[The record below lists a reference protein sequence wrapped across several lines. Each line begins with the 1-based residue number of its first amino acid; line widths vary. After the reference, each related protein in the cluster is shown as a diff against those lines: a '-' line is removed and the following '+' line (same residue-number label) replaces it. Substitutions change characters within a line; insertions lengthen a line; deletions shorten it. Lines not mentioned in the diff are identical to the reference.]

1 MFNKLFPI
9 ALLPLAFS
17 APAKRSSGTLNC
29 VQFQY
34 GGPFTSFGSGGFIH
48 LYSNVTSFDSSTQH
62 TDYNETR
69 LGLAEDGTIEN
80 CGECRTTELFGF
92 EVCQNDQRKGFD
104 GLGNEPS
111 GFYGHV
117 TYTNV
122 SPDIQCLTAT
132 KSPYEGA
139 SLKLADCQYDY
150 DSAATSGQYFEMT
163 VTDGVYHAHLIDEG
177 SNFYGPTPE
186 LNNNASLV
194 LYNVV
199 GPNTTFTSFGFKA
212 PEF

>member
-1 MFNKLFPI
+1 MLSKLTLI
-9 ALLPLAFS
+9 ALLPLVFS
-17 APAKRSSGTLNC
+17 TPIQKSSDTLNC

-34 GGPFTSFGSGGFIH
+34 GGPFTSFGAGGFIH

-62 TDYNETR
+62 SDYNETR

-80 CGECRTTELFGF
+80 CGDCRTTELFGF
-92 EVCQNDQRKGFD
+92 EACQNDQRKGFD
-104 GLGNEPS
+104 GLSNGPNA
-111 GFYGHV
+111 FYGHV

-122 SPDIQCLTAT
+122 SPNIQCLTAT

-163 VTDGVYHAHLIDEG
+163 VTDEVYHALLVDEA

-186 LNNNASLV
+186 LNSNASLL

-199 GPNTTFTSFGFKA
+199 GPNTTYTYFGFKA